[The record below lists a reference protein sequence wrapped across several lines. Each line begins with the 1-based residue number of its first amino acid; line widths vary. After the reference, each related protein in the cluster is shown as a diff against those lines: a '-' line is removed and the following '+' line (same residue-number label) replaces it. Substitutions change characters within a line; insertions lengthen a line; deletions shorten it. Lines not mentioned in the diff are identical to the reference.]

1 MRCTTWISRSKRTGT
16 TGISVQF
23 ARREG
28 DGKCRDP
35 GFAANSVAA
44 HLTFGRRCPFL
55 SPCADAHGHGVGPLA
70 VDSCARSS
78 AELITC
84 CDAANVCSSSAL
96 ARIVSFA
103 SLSVA
108 RTLQRVLTMER
119 SSSLVH
125 RSSICI
131 FGMNMFLASQL
142 GGRISPG
149 RIYSAE
155 G

>member
-1 MRCTTWISRSKRTGT
+1 MSGPRIRGEQRRSSPHLWTQMP
-16 TGISVQF
+16 ISVAMRRRTRSRRRAASCGFLRAIIRGIDYLLRRSQRVF
-23 ARREG
+23 EFSARPDCLLR
-28 DGKCRDP
+28 
-35 GFAANSVAA
+35 VA
-44 HLTFGRRCPFL
+44 F
-55 SPCADAHGHGVGPLA
+55 
-70 VDSCARSS
+70 
-78 AELITC
+78 
-84 CDAANVCSSSAL
+84 
-96 ARIVSFA
+96 
-103 SLSVA
+103 VA